1 MSNFDNTN
9 KGILFV
15 NDTKGNEKAPTLK
28 GKLNVNGK
36 EYELA
41 GWTKQGKNGE
51 FYSLSISEPFKKS
64 NSTLTDPLKDNNLP
78 F

>member
-1 MSNFDNTN
+1 MSNYGNTN
-9 KGILFV
+9 KGILFI
-15 NDTKGNEKAPTLK
+15 NDTKGNDKAPTLK
-28 GKLNVNGK
+28 GKINVNGK

-51 FYSLSISEPFKKS
+51 FYSLSISEPFKKQT
-64 NSTLTDPLKDNNLP
+64 STLTDEPKNNLP